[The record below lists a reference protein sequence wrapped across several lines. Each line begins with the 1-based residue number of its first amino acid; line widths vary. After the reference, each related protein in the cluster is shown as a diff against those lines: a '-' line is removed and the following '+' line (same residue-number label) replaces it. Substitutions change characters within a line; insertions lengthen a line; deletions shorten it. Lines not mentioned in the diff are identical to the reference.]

1 MRHLTRKLNKE
12 KWQRIEQGGDVQM
25 PVIVMVS
32 DREDGRRGEITVADD
47 PRTAAHLVETLLEAG
62 FEQDRIK
69 LFSGAETEIRVSSRP
84 VVALV
89 EDEALAPVRPDG
101 RPSGR
106 SRPAA
111 EEAPRR
117 SHAEAEQQLAAP
129 NEQEWKSEAELTP
142 WVKDGVRFSSLFRAS

>member
-1 MRHLTRKLNKE
+1 LTRKLNNE
-12 KWQRIEQGGDVQM
+12 KWQRKQGGDVQM

-89 EDEALAPVRPDG
+89 EDEALAPVR
-101 RPSGR
+101 

-111 EEAPRR
+111 EEAPSR
-117 SHAEAEQQLAAP
+117 SHVEAEQQLAAP
-129 NEQEWKSEAELTP
+129 REEEWKSEVELTP

>member
-1 MRHLTRKLNKE
+1 
-12 KWQRIEQGGDVQM
+12 M

-69 LFSGAETEIRVSSRP
+69 LFSGSETEIRVSSRP

-89 EDEALAPVRPDG
+89 EGEDGLAPVRA
-101 RPSGR
+101 
-106 SRPAA
+106 RPAA
-111 EEAPRR
+111 EEAAGRTYAD
-117 SHAEAEQQLAAP
+117 AEQLAAP
-129 NEQEWKSEAELTP
+129 SQEEWKSEVELTP